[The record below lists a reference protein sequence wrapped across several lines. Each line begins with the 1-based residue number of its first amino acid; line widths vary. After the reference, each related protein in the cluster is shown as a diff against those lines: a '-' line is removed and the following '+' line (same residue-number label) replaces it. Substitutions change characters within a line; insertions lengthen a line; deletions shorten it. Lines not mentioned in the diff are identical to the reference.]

1 MTKTTG
7 GKVVIKT
14 LEALGVEVVFGIP
27 GVHNLEIYKALL
39 DSPIR
44 HITTR
49 HEQGAAFAADGYSR
63 IKGKPG
69 VAITITGPGLTNA
82 VTALAGAYHDSVPLL
97 LISSQIPRQFLTSK
111 SGFLHEVKDSRG
123 MASSVCKES
132 ISVMYPED
140 ISSSLIYAWELSQKG
155 RPGPVH
161 VEIPMDLL
169 CEGFFGEPQYLRDCR
184 LGDLRSVLRPV
195 DEDIDKAVSCIDEAH
210 SCAIIAGGGALA
222 AGNEITKLAEKIAA
236 PVVTTCAG
244 KGVVDERH
252 VLSLGARLNFKVVRD
267 YLESLDL
274 LLIAGSEISP
284 TDLYQYPL
292 KPKGMVIR
300 IDLDPGNFARQPL
313 PDIPVMADCKT
324 AISILADRVST
335 RGAKVIE
342 EVSST
347 VKSIKATAREELL
360 SSGEL
365 GDETYD
371 AVQAISS
378 IRKALPDDGMIFAD
392 MTIPAY
398 VAISEF
404 VSYGPRT
411 FLHPVGFGT
420 LGWALPAALGAKAA
434 CSRSPIIVLAGDGG
448 FQFTMEELALIV
460 EENLPLVIVIWN
472 NNGFGIL
479 KNNEKRHRFR
489 RPYAVDQSLPN
500 FSLLVSAYGIRSF
513 RVTSAAELEEALGVS
528 LCDQTSAIIEYK
540 SRQT

>member
-97 LISSQIPRQFLTSK
+97 LISSQIPRESLTYR

-161 VEIPMDLL
+161 VEIPTDLL
-169 CEGFFGEPQYLRDCR
+169 SEGFFGEPQYLRDCR
-184 LGDLRSVLRPV
+184 LEDLGSILRPV
-195 DEDIDKAVSCIDEAH
+195 DEDIDKAVSFIDKAH

-222 AGNEITKLAEKIAA
+222 AGKEITKLAEKIAA
-236 PVVTTCAG
+236 PIVTTCAG

-252 VLSLGARLNFKVVRD
+252 ALSLGARLNFKVVKD
-267 YLESLDL
+267 YLEDLDL
-274 LLIAGSEISP
+274 LLIAGSELSP
-284 TDLYQYPL
+284 TDFYQYPL
-292 KPKGMVIR
+292 KPKGVVIQV
-300 IDLDPGNFARQPL
+300 DLDPGNFARQSL
-313 PDIPVMADCKT
+313 PDIPVMADCKA
-324 AISILADRVST
+324 AITILADRVST
-335 RGAKVIE
+335 KGASVIE
-342 EVSST
+342 EVSSK
-347 VKSIKATAREELL
+347 VKSIKAAARDELS

-365 GDETYD
+365 GEETYD
-371 AVQAISS
+371 AVQAINS
-378 IRKALPDDGMIFAD
+378 IRKALPDEGMIFAD

-404 VSYGPRT
+404 PSYGPRT

-434 CSRSPIIVLAGDGG
+434 CSHAPIIVLAGDGG
-448 FQFTMEELALIV
+448 FQFTMEELALTV
-460 EENLPLVIVIWN
+460 EENLPLVIVIWH

-479 KNNEKRHRFR
+479 KNIEKRHHFR
-489 RPYAVDQSLPN
+489 KPYAVDQSLPN
-500 FSLLVSAYGIRSF
+500 FSLLASAYGIRSF

-540 SRQT
+540 SGRT

>member
-1 MTKTTG
+1 MAKTTG
-7 GKVVIKT
+7 GSFVVKT

-69 VAITITGPGLTNA
+69 VAITITGPGLANA

-97 LISSQIPRQFLTSK
+97 LISSQIPRQSLASR

-161 VEIPMDLL
+161 VEIPVDLL
-169 CEGFFGEPQYLRDCR
+169 SEGFFGESQYRSDCR
-184 LGDLRSVLRPV
+184 LKVLCPD
-195 DEDIDKAVSCIDEAH
+195 DENIDEAV
-210 SCAIIAGGGALA
+210 SFIDEARFCAIIAGGGALS
-222 AGNEITKLAEKIAA
+222 AGSEITKLAEKIAA

-252 VLSLGARLNFKVVRD
+252 ALSLGARLNFKVVRD

-274 LLIAGSEISP
+274 LLIAGSELSP

-292 KPKGMVIR
+292 KPKGKVIR

-313 PDIPVMADCKT
+313 PDIPVMANCKA
-324 AISILADRVST
+324 AITILADRVSA
-335 RGAKVIE
+335 RDARVIE
-342 EVSST
+342 EVSSK
-347 VKSIKATAREELL
+347 VKSIKAAAREELL

-365 GDETYD
+365 GEETYD
-371 AVQAISS
+371 AVQVVNS
-378 IRKALPDDGMIFAD
+378 IRKVLPDEGMIFAD

-398 VAISEF
+398 VSISEF
-404 VSYGPRT
+404 PSYGLRT

-434 CSRSPIIVLAGDGG
+434 CSQAPIIVLSGDGG
-448 FQFTMEELALIV
+448 FQFTMEELALTV
-460 EENLPLVIVIWN
+460 EENLPLVIVIWH

-479 KNNEKRHRFR
+479 KNIEKRHHFR
-489 RPYAVDQSLPN
+489 KPYAVNQNLPN
-500 FSLLVSAYGIRSF
+500 FSLLASAYGIRSF
-513 RVTSAAELEEALGVS
+513 RATSAVELEEALGAS
-528 LCDQTSAIIEYK
+528 LSDRASAIIEYR
-540 SRQT
+540 SRWSSKLH